1 MKFHT
6 FFMHSLT
13 TGPDYVPYDVT
24 GEEMTSITFTP
35 NDQILPLPITILN
48 DPSSTEPDETF
59 NIFLVSTEVS
69 QEFGIILMPSI
80 TTVTIKDSDGRYSFV
95 QASGLKK

>member
-6 FFMHSLT
+6 SVIHSLT
-13 TGPDYVPYDVT
+13 TGSDYVPYDVT
-24 GEEMTSITFTP
+24 GEGMTSITFTP

-59 NIFLVSTEVS
+59 NIFLVSTEVT
-69 QEFGIILMPSI
+69 QKFGAILMPSF
-80 TTVTIKDSDGRYSFV
+80 TAVTIKDSNGRYSSV
-95 QASGLKK
+95 EAGELEK